1 MICRVFRDNDGISEG
16 IAGNVDREG
25 AIRMKDADQY
35 NTTSDYVY
43 HQLRSQIITKK
54 LRAGQRLPEI
64 TLAKQL
70 KVSRTP
76 VREALR
82 RLANEGMVQL
92 IPNGGARLMAPSR
105 DEIAGT
111 YEVREYL
118 ECLAVKKAA
127 SRITPLQLCRLEEQI
142 QLEEKSFT
150 ERNLESYLEVNNS
163 FHRIIAEASG
173 NLVLADYI
181 DNVLARTYVFL
192 VFYETFFDF
201 DTNPSLDEH
210 RAIMDA
216 LSNHDEELSVKLMK
230 DHLALSLEGLAP

>member
-1 MICRVFRDNDGISEG
+1 
-16 IAGNVDREG
+16 
-25 AIRMKDADQY
+25 MKDPVQF

-43 HQLRSQIITKK
+43 HQLRNQIITKK

-70 KVSRTP
+70 DVSRTP

-92 IPNGGARLMAPSR
+92 IPNGGARLLAPSR
-105 DEIAGT
+105 EEIIGT
-111 YEVREYL
+111 YEVRDYL

-127 SRITPLQLCRLEEQI
+127 SRITPLQLCKLEEQI
-142 QLEEKSFT
+142 QLEEKSFA
-150 ERNLESYLEVNNS
+150 EKDLEAYLEVNNS

-173 NLVLADYI
+173 NIILADYI
-181 DNVLARTYVFL
+181 DNVLSRTYVFL

-201 DTNPSLDEH
+201 QTNPSLDEH
-210 RAIMDA
+210 RAILKA
-216 LSNHDEELSVKLMK
+216 LSEHDEDLSVKLMEN
-230 DHLALSLEGLAP
+230 HLSLSLKGLAP